1 MVKLV
6 EPKFELIDAKTD
18 EEYAKKIELCARNCY
33 KSEGNITTDSCY
45 KMVSRLIK
53 LGHMAMLEHDSIT
66 VKFTMDVGAYK
77 DLTRHRLCA
86 YAIESTRW
94 CNYTGDKYGNE
105 LTFIKPVHIPEGTEL
120 FRLWY
125 KHREQEEKAYFE
137 LVEEATNYPSQING
151 INTSKV
157 DIGRM
162 ELSHS
167 LKADVIVTANLRE
180 WRHIFKTRCDTHAH
194 PTLRNLMCQFLRYC
208 IKNYPTFFNDLEYLL
223 K

>member
-6 EPKFELIDAKTD
+6 DASFEVINAKTD

-33 KSEGNITTDSCY
+33 KSEGSITDNSCY
-45 KMVSRLIK
+45 TMVKKLID
-53 LGHMAMLEHDSIT
+53 LGHTAMLEHDIMT
-66 VKFTMDVGAYK
+66 VKFTMDLGAYK

-94 CNYTGDKYGNE
+94 CLYSKDKFGNE
-105 LTFIKPVHIPEGTEL
+105 LTFIKPVHIPENTEL
-120 FRLWY
+120 FNLWY

-137 LVEEATNYPSQING
+137 LVEEASKNSLSVDG

-180 WRHIFKTRCDTHAH
+180 WRHIFAVRCDVHAH
-194 PTLRNLMCQFLRYC
+194 PTLRSLMRRFLSYC
-208 IKNYPTFFNDLEYLL
+208 IDVYPTFFKDLDYLL